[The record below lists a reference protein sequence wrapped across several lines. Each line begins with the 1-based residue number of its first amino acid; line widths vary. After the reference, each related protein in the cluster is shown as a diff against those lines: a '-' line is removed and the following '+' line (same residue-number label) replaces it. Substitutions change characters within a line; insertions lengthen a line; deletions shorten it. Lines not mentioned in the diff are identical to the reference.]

1 MNKKKISVK
10 KNERKKLRISNVFKS
25 SFTKF
30 CIEFERAI
38 YQLLGKNMVNF
49 QSSSIGWAKKA
60 IFTLH
65 YKMPAARISH

>member
-1 MNKKKISVK
+1 MKEKRSELV
-10 KNERKKLRISNVFKS
+10 NVFKS
-25 SFTKF
+25 GFTKF